1 MIGRAVNFIKKN
13 LKKRDRPKESVA
25 DFHTTI
31 IRVDDNFISSSSV
44 VLDESLT
51 GNIFSLKE
59 VTLVGKA
66 EILGNITSRTSNI
79 NGKVTGDIIST
90 EAAHIKSSAEICG
103 NIRTK
108 SISIEHGCIINGMI
122 RIEGGI
128 DEHDLIEKVE
138 NRLPSKFRKTP
149 IPEPFL
155 ISQPVETENEI
166 VIRPVN
172 EADR

>member
-1 MIGRAVNFIKKN
+1 
-13 LKKRDRPKESVA
+13 
-25 DFHTTI
+25 
-31 IRVDDNFISSSSV
+31 
-44 VLDESLT
+44 
-51 GNIFSLKE
+51 
-59 VTLVGKA
+59 
-66 EILGNITSRTSNI
+66 
-79 NGKVTGDIIST
+79 
-90 EAAHIKSSAEICG
+90 
-103 NIRTK
+103 
-108 SISIEHGCIINGMI
+108 MI